1 TRRFVRR
8 LQPRCGIIIETE
20 LWPHLLMAAARAR
33 IPIIIANAS
42 ISARSARRY
51 QHSCLAALMRPA
63 LTGVTGIGAA
73 TAEHG
78 KRFQALG
85 VPAAKVHVI
94 GNLKYDIAPDATLP
108 AIAADLRRQW
118 QAQQRPVWVAASTHE
133 GEEEIVLAA
142 HQRLRA
148 SNNNA
153 VLVLAPRHPQR
164 FDSVRDLLQ
173 REGWSFA
180 VRSADGPVR
189 DHTAVVLAD
198 TLGEVPL
205 FYALADIAFV
215 GGSLLPG
222 IGGHTILEAAAL
234 ARPLLG

>member
-1 TRRFVRR
+1 
-8 LQPRCGIIIETE
+8 
-20 LWPHLLMAAARAR
+20 
-33 IPIIIANAS
+33 
-42 ISARSARRY
+42 
-51 QHSCLAALMRPA
+51 
-63 LTGVTGIGAA
+63 
-73 TAEHG
+73 
-78 KRFQALG
+78 
-85 VPAAKVHVI
+85 
-94 GNLKYDIAPDATLP
+94 
-108 AIAADLRRQW
+108 AADLRRQW

-198 TLGEVPL
+198 TLCEVPL

-222 IGGHTILEAAAL
+222 IGGHNILEAAAL
-234 ARPLLG
+234 ARPLLVGPHTEEWQQITDTLEQAGALCVVNTTDILANCLHRWLQEPDSARRAGAAAQAVCEAERGALGRLLA

>member
-1 TRRFVRR
+1 MSERLMRVAYRLATILLLPVVFGYFYWRGRREPAYRHGWRQRLGYIDALPAHATWIHAASVGEVALAEPLVRALIARNPNQAIVVTTFTPTGAERVLNRLPDVAKHCYLPLDTAAATRRFVRR

-108 AIAADLRRQW
+108 AI
-118 QAQQRPVWVAASTHE
+118 
-133 GEEEIVLAA
+133 
-142 HQRLRA
+142 
-148 SNNNA
+148 
-153 VLVLAPRHPQR
+153 
-164 FDSVRDLLQ
+164 
-173 REGWSFA
+173 
-180 VRSADGPVR
+180 
-189 DHTAVVLAD
+189 
-198 TLGEVPL
+198 
-205 FYALADIAFV
+205 
-215 GGSLLPG
+215 
-222 IGGHTILEAAAL
+222 
-234 ARPLLG
+234 

>member
-1 TRRFVRR
+1 ASVGEVALAEPLVRALIARNPNQAIVVTTFTPTGAERVLNRLPDVAKHCYLPLDTAAATRRFVRR

-33 IPIIIANAS
+33 IPIVIANAS

-153 VLVLAPRHPQR
+153 VLV
-164 FDSVRDLLQ
+164 
-173 REGWSFA
+173 
-180 VRSADGPVR
+180 
-189 DHTAVVLAD
+189 
-198 TLGEVPL
+198 
-205 FYALADIAFV
+205 
-215 GGSLLPG
+215 
-222 IGGHTILEAAAL
+222 
-234 ARPLLG
+234 